1 MRKNWNGTLPKNVQV
16 FLFRRVPGFLS
27 WTLSIFIRKMAIS
40 LESFVNRFRKSFQLI
55 RDNVETLTKLD
66 AATGDGD
73 HGVTMVRIVDK
84 AEAAIETKGFGDF
97 AALFKAMGMGAMS
110 AGGGSAGPLMGQF
123 FMGLA
128 NGIPADTNA
137 MDTATVAKLMEA
149 GYLGMFKFSKAEVGA
164 RTMMDALKPGVD
176 ALLAAAEAGKDLETA
191 LAEAR
196 DAAIAGA
203 KATEQML
210 AKFGRARNLGD
221 RVLGS
226 ADPGATSWSFIFT
239 GLCE

>member
-1 MRKNWNGTLPKNVQV
+1 MITLQ
-16 FLFRRVPGFLS
+16 
-27 WTLSIFIRKMAIS
+27 A
-40 LESFVNRFRKSFQLI
+40 FVERFRKSFQLI

-84 AEAAIETKGFGDF
+84 AESAIDTKGFADF
-97 AALFKAMGMGAMS
+97 PALFKAMGMGAMS

-128 NGIPADTNA
+128 AGIPADVNA
-137 MDTATVAKLMEA
+137 LGTAEVAKLMEA

-176 ALLAAAEAGKDLETA
+176 ALNAAAAAGLDLETA
-191 LAEAR
+191 LKNAA
-196 DAAIAGA
+196 DAACEGA

-226 ADPGATSWSFIFT
+226 ADPGATSWSFLFR
-239 GLCE
+239 GLQL

>member
-1 MRKNWNGTLPKNVQV
+1 MP
-16 FLFRRVPGFLS
+16 
-27 WTLSIFIRKMAIS
+27 IS
-40 LESFVNRFRKSFQLI
+40 LVSFVERFRKSFQLI
-55 RDNVETLTKLD
+55 RDNVEILTTLD
-66 AATGDGD
+66 AHTGDGD

-84 AEAAIETKGFGDF
+84 AEKAIETKGFGDF

-128 NGIPADTNA
+128 NGIPTDPEA
-137 MDTATVAKLMEA
+137 MDAQAVAKLMEA
-149 GYLGMFKFSKAEVGA
+149 GYLGMLKFSKAEVGA

-176 ALLAAAEAGKDLETA
+176 ALFAAAAAGKDVEAA
-191 LAEAR
+191 LCDAR
-196 DAAIAGA
+196 DAAVAGA

-239 GLCE
+239 GLCN

>member
-1 MRKNWNGTLPKNVQV
+1 
-16 FLFRRVPGFLS
+16 
-27 WTLSIFIRKMAIS
+27 MAIS
-40 LESFVNRFRKSFQLI
+40 LESFVDRFRKSFQLI
-55 RDNVETLTKLD
+55 RDNVETLKKLD

-128 NGIPADTNA
+128 NGIPADTNV
-137 MDTATVAKLMEA
+137 MDTAAVAKLMEA

>member
-1 MRKNWNGTLPKNVQV
+1 
-16 FLFRRVPGFLS
+16 
-27 WTLSIFIRKMAIS
+27 MAIS
-40 LESFVNRFRKSFQLI
+40 LESFVNRFRKSFQMI

-84 AEAAIETKGFGDF
+84 AENAIETKGFSDF
-97 AALFKAMGMGAMS
+97 PALFKAMGMGAMS

-128 NGIPADTNA
+128 NGIPADADA
-137 MDTATVAKLMEA
+137 MDTLAVAKLMEA

-176 ALLAAAEAGKDLETA
+176 ALLAAAEAGKDVESA
-191 LAEAR
+191 LADAR
-196 DAAIAGA
+196 DAAANGA

-226 ADPGATSWSFIFT
+226 ADPGATSWSFIFA
-239 GLCE
+239 GLCD

>member
-1 MRKNWNGTLPKNVQV
+1 
-16 FLFRRVPGFLS
+16 
-27 WTLSIFIRKMAIS
+27 MAIS
-40 LESFVNRFRKSFQLI
+40 LESFVNRFRKSFQMI

-84 AEAAIETKGFGDF
+84 AENAIETKGFSDF
-97 AALFKAMGMGAMS
+97 PALFKAMGMGAMS

-128 NGIPADTNA
+128 NGIPADADA
-137 MDTATVAKLMEA
+137 MDTLAVAKLMEA

-176 ALLAAAEAGKDLETA
+176 ALLAAAEAGKDVESA
-191 LAEAR
+191 LADAR
-196 DAAIAGA
+196 AAAANGA

-226 ADPGATSWSFIFT
+226 ADPGATSWSFIFA
-239 GLCE
+239 GLCD

>member
-1 MRKNWNGTLPKNVQV
+1 
-16 FLFRRVPGFLS
+16 
-27 WTLSIFIRKMAIS
+27 MAIT
-40 LESFVNRFRKSFQLI
+40 LTSFVERFRKSFQLI
-55 RDNVETLTKLD
+55 RDNVEILTTLD
-66 AATGDGD
+66 AHTGDGD

-84 AEAAIETKGFGDF
+84 AENAINTKGFGDF
-97 AALFKAMGMGAMS
+97 SVLFKAMGMGAMS

-128 NGIPADTNA
+128 NGIPANPDA
-137 MDTATVAKLMEA
+137 METADVAKLVEA

-164 RTMMDALKPGVD
+164 RTMMDALKPAVD
-176 ALLAAAEAGKDLETA
+176 ALNADAAAGKDVEDA
-191 LAEAR
+191 LRDAR

-203 KATEQML
+203 NATEQML

>member
-1 MRKNWNGTLPKNVQV
+1 
-16 FLFRRVPGFLS
+16 
-27 WTLSIFIRKMAIS
+27 MAIS
-40 LESFVNRFRKSFQLI
+40 LESFVNRFRKSFQMI

-84 AEAAIETKGFGDF
+84 AENAIETKGFGDF
-97 AALFKAMGMGAMS
+97 SALFKAMGMGAMS

-128 NGIPADTNA
+128 NGLPADTNA
-137 MDTATVAKLMEA
+137 MNTADVAKLMEA

-176 ALLAAAEAGKDLETA
+176 ALLAAAEAGKDIETA

-196 DAAIAGA
+196 EAAAAGA

-226 ADPGATSWSFIFT
+226 ADPGATSWSFIFA

>member
-1 MRKNWNGTLPKNVQV
+1 VSDFFV
-16 FLFRRVPGFLS
+16 GFCFS
-27 WTLSIFIRKMAIS
+27 SQTSIQFTEKMAIS

-128 NGIPADTNA
+128 NGIPADTSA
-137 MDTATVAKLMEA
+137 MDTAAIAKLMEA

>member
-1 MRKNWNGTLPKNVQV
+1 MPKNVQV

-137 MDTATVAKLMEA
+137 MDTAAVAKLMEA

>member
-1 MRKNWNGTLPKNVQV
+1 
-16 FLFRRVPGFLS
+16 
-27 WTLSIFIRKMAIS
+27 MAIT
-40 LESFVNRFRKSFQLI
+40 LTSFVERFRKSFQLI
-55 RDNVETLTKLD
+55 RDNVEILTTLD
-66 AATGDGD
+66 AHTGDGD

-84 AEAAIETKGFGDF
+84 AENAINTKGFGDF
-97 AALFKAMGMGAMS
+97 AVLFKAMGMGAMS

-123 FMGLA
+123 FLGLA
-128 NGIPADTNA
+128 NGLPANPDA
-137 MDTATVAKLMEA
+137 METADVAKLMEA

-164 RTMMDALKPGVD
+164 RTMMDALKPAVD
-176 ALLAAAEAGKDLETA
+176 ALNAAAAAGKDVETA
-191 LAEAR
+191 LADAR
-196 DAAIAGA
+196 DAAVAGA

-239 GLCE
+239 GLCG